1 MTTRHYQLR
10 LYIAGMT
17 PAARRAIDNLTA
29 LATDLGQQGEQVDIQ
44 VVDILQRPQLAE
56 DERILATPV
65 VIRKLPPPIRR
76 VVGDLSE
83 RERVLVGLDIR
94 DDIFDP

>member
-1 MTTRHYQLR
+1 MTQYLLR

-17 PAARRAIDNLTA
+17 PAARRAIKNLEALTA
-29 LATDLGQQGEQVDIQ
+29 DMAGQELDMQVE
-44 VVDILQRPQLAE
+44 VVDILERPQLAE

-65 VIRKLPPPIRR
+65 VVRRLPPPVRR

-83 RERVLVGLDIR
+83 RERVLVGLDILER
-94 DDIFDP
+94 

>member
-1 MTTRHYQLR
+1 MTQYLLR

-17 PAARRAIDNLTA
+17 PAARRAIENLEALTA
-29 LATDLGQQGEQVDIQ
+29 DMATQDQELQVE
-44 VVDILQRPQLAE
+44 VVDILERPQLAE

-65 VIRKLPPPIRR
+65 VVRKLPLPVRR

-83 RERVLVGLDIR
+83 RERVLVGLDILER
-94 DDIFDP
+94 

>member
-1 MTTRHYQLR
+1 MKRYLLK

-17 PAARRAIDNLTA
+17 PAARRALENLETLSRD
-29 LATDLGQQGEQVDIQ
+29 LANAGMELDVE
-44 VVDILQRPQLAE
+44 VVDILERPQLAE

-65 VIRKLPPPIRR
+65 VVRKLPPPIRR

-83 RERVLVGLDIR
+83 RERLLVGLDIQER
-94 DDIFDP
+94 

>member
-1 MTTRHYQLR
+1 MTQYLLR

-17 PAARRAIDNLTA
+17 PAARRAIENLDA
-29 LATDLGQQGEQVDIQ
+29 LMADMAGQEMDMQVE
-44 VVDILQRPQLAE
+44 VVDILERPQLAE

-65 VIRKLPPPIRR
+65 VVRKLPPPVRR

-83 RERVLVGLDIR
+83 RERVLVGLDILER
-94 DDIFDP
+94 

>member
-1 MTTRHYQLR
+1 MTQYLLR

-17 PAARRAIDNLTA
+17 PAARRAIENLEALTA
-29 LATDLGQQGEQVDIQ
+29 DMAGQEMDMQVE
-44 VVDILQRPQLAE
+44 VVDILERPQLAE

-65 VIRKLPPPIRR
+65 VVRKLPLPVRR

-83 RERVLVGLDIR
+83 RERVLVGLDILER
-94 DDIFDP
+94 

>member
-1 MTTRHYQLR
+1 MTQYLLR

-17 PAARRAIDNLTA
+17 PAARRAIKNLEALTA
-29 LATDLGQQGEQVDIQ
+29 DMAGQEMDMQVE
-44 VVDILQRPQLAE
+44 VVDILERPQLAE

-65 VIRKLPPPIRR
+65 VVRRLPPPVRR

-83 RERVLVGLDIR
+83 RERVLVGLDILER
-94 DDIFDP
+94 

>member
-1 MTTRHYQLR
+1 MTKYLLR

-17 PAARRAIDNLTA
+17 PAARRAIENLEALTA
-29 LATDLGQQGEQVDIQ
+29 DMATQDQELQME
-44 VVDILQRPQLAE
+44 VVDILERPQLAE

-65 VIRKLPPPIRR
+65 VVRKLPLPVRR

-83 RERVLVGLDIR
+83 RERVLVGLDILER
-94 DDIFDP
+94 

>member
-1 MTTRHYQLR
+1 MTQYLLR

-17 PAARRAIDNLTA
+17 PAARRAIENLDA
-29 LATDLGQQGEQVDIQ
+29 LMADMAGQAMDMQVE
-44 VVDILQRPQLAE
+44 VVDILERPQLAE

-65 VIRKLPPPIRR
+65 VVRKLPPPVRR

-83 RERVLVGLDIR
+83 RERVLVGLDILER
-94 DDIFDP
+94 

>member
-1 MTTRHYQLR
+1 MTKYLLR

-17 PAARRAIDNLTA
+17 PAARRAIENLEALTA
-29 LATDLGQQGEQVDIQ
+29 DMATQDQELQVE
-44 VVDILQRPQLAE
+44 VVDILERPQLAE

-65 VIRKLPPPIRR
+65 VVRKLPLPVRR

-83 RERVLVGLDIR
+83 RERVLVGLDILER
-94 DDIFDP
+94 